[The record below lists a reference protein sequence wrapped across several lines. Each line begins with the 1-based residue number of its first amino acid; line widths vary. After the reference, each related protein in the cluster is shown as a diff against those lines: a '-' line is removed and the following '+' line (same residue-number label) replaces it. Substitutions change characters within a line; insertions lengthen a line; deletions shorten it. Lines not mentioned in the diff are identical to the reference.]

1 MRRWFRQPIV
11 WMIAAEVVV
20 VTALVGVAWH
30 EVAGAGQDAA
40 PLILPA
46 TSTPEDTSAPNVPE
60 DALSPPSPATAPLLP
75 GLNVDP
81 AFWRDRL
88 AGLNEAEAQF
98 EALEW
103 RIIHSAMDTVRRYVD
118 TVVVPALERAERGR
132 RLRAG

>member
-1 MRRWFRQPIV
+1 MFRQPIA
-11 WMIAAEVVV
+11 WMVAAEIVVV
-20 VTALVGVAWH
+20 AALAGVAWH
-30 EVAGAGQDAA
+30 ELAGAANAAA

-46 TSTPEDTSAPNVPE
+46 TASPEDTSAPDVPA
-60 DALSPPSPATAPLLP
+60 DALAPPVATSGPLLP

-88 AGLNEAEAQF
+88 TGLNGAEAQF

-118 TVVVPALERAERGR
+118 TVVVPSVERAEKGG
-132 RLRAG
+132 A

>member
-1 MRRWFRQPIV
+1 MQRWLRQPV
-11 WMIAAEVVV
+11 TWMVAAEIVVV
-20 VTALVGVAWH
+20 AAFGGVAWH
-30 EVAGAGQDAA
+30 ELAAAGQGSA

-46 TSTPEDTSAPNVPE
+46 TSTPEDTSAPDVPA
-60 DALSPPSPATAPLLP
+60 DAISPPGASSVPLLP

-88 AGLNEAEAQF
+88 GGLNEAEAQF

-118 TVVVPALERAERGR
+118 TVVVPAVERAERGGGG
-132 RLRAG
+132 LS

>member
-1 MRRWFRQPIV
+1 MHRWFRQPLA
-11 WMIAAEVVV
+11 WMVAAEVIVV
-20 VTALVGVAWH
+20 GALVAVAWH
-30 EVAGAGQDAA
+30 EVTAAGQAPA

-46 TSTPEDTSAPNVPE
+46 TSTPDDTSAPNVPA
-60 DALSPPSPATAPLLP
+60 DAVSPPEPSSLPLLP

-81 AFWRDRL
+81 AFWRERL

-118 TVVVPALERAERGR
+118 TVVVPAVERAEMG
-132 RLRAG
+132 GGP

>member
-1 MRRWFRQPIV
+1 MV
-11 WMIAAEVVV
+11 AAEILVVG
-20 VTALVGVAWH
+20 ALAVVAWH
-30 EVAGAGQDAA
+30 ELAGAGGGSA

-46 TSTPEDTSAPNVPE
+46 SSTPEDTSAPDVPA
-60 DALSPPSPATAPLLP
+60 DALDPPDPSSIPLLP

-81 AFWRDRL
+81 AFWRERL

-118 TVVVPALERAERGR
+118 TVVVPSVERAERGGG
-132 RLRAG
+132 A

>member
-1 MRRWFRQPIV
+1 MQRWLRQPLT
-11 WMIAAEVVV
+11 WMVAAEIVVV
-20 VTALVGVAWH
+20 GALAGVAWH
-30 EVAGAGQDAA
+30 ELAAAGHGSA

-46 TSTPEDTSAPNVPE
+46 TSTPEDTSVPDVPA
-60 DALSPPSPATAPLLP
+60 DAISPPGASSVPLLP

-118 TVVVPALERAERGR
+118 TVVVPAVERAEKGAA
-132 RLRAG
+132 LS

>member
-1 MRRWFRQPIV
+1 MRRWFRQPIF
-11 WMIAAEVVV
+11 WMVAAEFVVV
-20 VTALVGVAWH
+20 GTLVAVAWH
-30 EVAGAGQDAA
+30 EVAAAGQGGA

-46 TSTPEDTSAPNVPE
+46 TSTPEDTSAPDVPA
-60 DALSPPSPATAPLLP
+60 DALSPPAPSSIPLLP

-81 AFWRDRL
+81 GFWRQRL

-118 TVVVPALERAERGR
+118 TVVVPAVERAEKRGQ
-132 RLRAG
+132 